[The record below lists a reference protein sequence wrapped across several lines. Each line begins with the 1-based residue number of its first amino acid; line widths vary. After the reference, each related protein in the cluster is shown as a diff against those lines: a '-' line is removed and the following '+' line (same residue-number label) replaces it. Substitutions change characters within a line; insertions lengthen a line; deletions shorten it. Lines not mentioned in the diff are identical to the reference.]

1 MSNCIIITIGDEL
14 LIGQVIDTNSAW
26 IGTELNKIGIS
37 ILRRIAIGDDSDEIV
52 YALNEALSKADV
64 VLITGGL
71 GPTKDDITKHTLAR
85 YFKSDLVV
93 NQEVLNDVVSFFKRV
108 NRPMIESNYRQ
119 AEVPAVCVAIR
130 NSMGTAPGMWFN
142 TNNKVVISMPGV
154 PFEMKA
160 MMTSYVL
167 PELKKRFAKEHI
179 EHFTIMT
186 SGVGESFLAEK
197 IKDWED
203 ALPANIKLAYLPN
216 LSQVRLRLSAHG
228 ADIQQLKHQIKKQV
242 DTLLPLIAANI
253 YALEDTTIE
262 AVIGNELLKR
272 KQTLSTAESC
282 TGGFIA
288 HKITTVPGSSIWY
301 NGSIVAYQNQI
312 KHELLTVSESSLH
325 EQGAVSEEVVRQMAS
340 HARTLMH
347 SDYAIAV
354 SGIAGPDGGTP
365 EKPVGL
371 VWVAVAGAH
380 TVYTRQFQFTR
391 TRLQNIEMTAHNA
404 LFMLYRI
411 LNGTFQ

>member
-1 MSNCIIITIGDEL
+1 MSTCIIITIGDEL

-37 ILRRIAIGDDSDEIV
+37 VLRRIAVGDSADEIV
-52 YALNEALSKADV
+52 YALDEAMKKADV

-85 YFKSDLVV
+85 YFNSELTV
-93 NQEVLNDVVSFFKRV
+93 NQEVLNDIIAFFTRV
-108 NRPMIESNYRQ
+108 KRPMIESNYKQ
-119 AEVPAVCVAIR
+119 AEVPASCKAIR
-130 NSMGTAPGMWFN
+130 NLSGTAPGMWFEKDK
-142 TNNKVVISMPGV
+142 KVVVSMPGV
-154 PFEMKA
+154 PFEMKE
-160 MMTSYVL
+160 MMTGYVL
-167 PELKKRFAKEHI
+167 PELKKRFTQEHI

-186 SGVGESFLAEK
+186 SGIGESFLAEK
-197 IKDWED
+197 IKDWEE

-216 LSQVRLRLSAHG
+216 LSQVRLRLSARG
-228 ADIQQLKHQIKKQV
+228 NDIDLLKKQITEQV
-242 DTLLPLIAANI
+242 NKLIPIISTNI
-253 YALEDTTIE
+253 YALEDTNIE
-262 AVIGNELLKR
+262 TVIGRELLKR
-272 KQTLSTAESC
+272 KQTVATAESC

-288 HKITTVPGSSIWY
+288 HKITSIPGSSEWY
-301 NGSIVAYQNQI
+301 NGSVVAYQNQI
-312 KHELLTVSESSLH
+312 KQDLLRVRASNLLTF
-325 EQGAVSEEVVRQMAS
+325 GAVSEEVVREMAE
-340 HARTLMH
+340 HARVLLH

-371 VWVAVAGAH
+371 VWVAVANDQA
-380 TVYTRQFQFTR
+380 VYTRQFQFTR

-411 LNGTFQ
+411 MNGTYP